1 MKIMSP
7 TSYLSRL
14 RRHILPIL
22 VWLCT
27 VACIAV
33 LFTRRSQRFEVLGIA
48 QGQVRQI
55 AASCTGRLTKIPV
68 QLFDQVRLGQEV
80 AVVDTILDNEQSKD
94 QLETQIYTKDQLEAQ
109 IDTIEAEIEHLTSQL
124 IPVHEDLLAEKV
136 DRETNRLSD
145 SRRFSVD
152 VENARL
158 EILRYRALIETD
170 RIMLVDL
177 SLEVETI
184 KELLAQ
190 EAVAPYELQKAQVQY
205 ETLAKKI
212 EENEYLLA
220 QAKNALKL
228 AEQRRDEYF
237 RNKPH
242 HPSVEEAL
250 DVIRKAIKIQESRMI
265 ELAVQIEALKPRQTL
280 KLTAPIDGVVSQ
292 ILRWPGE
299 AVRATEPILTITEIK
314 PTEIIAYAS
323 EDQVDEIKKGLAVE
337 LVKKSVSKKI
347 EVTRSQITFIGP
359 SMEQLPPRLWRN
371 PNIPEW
377 GRPFMIKAPPQ
388 MKLVSG
394 EVVGIRRL

>member
-1 MKIMSP
+1 MKTISP

-14 RRHILPIL
+14 RRHLLPVM
-22 VWLCT
+22 VWICVVVFIVL
-27 VACIAV
+27 

-48 QGQVRQI
+48 QGQVRQV
-55 AASCTGRLTKIPV
+55 AASCTGRLTSIPV
-68 QLFDQVRLGQEV
+68 QLFDQVSLGDEV
-80 AVVDTILDNEQSKD
+80 AVVDTILDNEQPED
-94 QLETQIYTKDQLEAQ
+94 QFQAQL
-109 IDTIEAEIEHLTSQL
+109 DTIEAEIEHLTSQL
-124 IPVHEDLLAEKV
+124 VPTHEDLLAEKA

-170 RIMLVDL
+170 RIMLTDL
-177 SLEVETI
+177 SLEVETM

-212 EENEYLLA
+212 DENELLLE

-228 AEQRRDEYF
+228 TQQRRDEYL
-237 RNKPH
+237 RNEPH
-242 HPSVEEAL
+242 HPSVEDAL
-250 DVIRKAIKIQESRMI
+250 DVIRKAIKIQESRME
-265 ELAVQIEALKPRQTL
+265 ELVVQIEALKPRKQL
-280 KLTAPIDGVVSQ
+280 QLTAPIDGIVSQ
-292 ILRWPGE
+292 ILHWPGE
-299 AVRATEPILTITEIK
+299 AVLATEPILTITEIK
-314 PTEIIAYAS
+314 PTEIIAYAL
-323 EDQVDEIKKGLAVE
+323 EDQVDQIKKGLSVE
-337 LVKKSVSKKI
+337 LVKKNASKKI
-347 EVTRSQITFIGP
+347 EVARSQVTYIGP
-359 SMEQLPPRLWRN
+359 AIEQLPARLWRN

-388 MKLVSG
+388 MNLVTG